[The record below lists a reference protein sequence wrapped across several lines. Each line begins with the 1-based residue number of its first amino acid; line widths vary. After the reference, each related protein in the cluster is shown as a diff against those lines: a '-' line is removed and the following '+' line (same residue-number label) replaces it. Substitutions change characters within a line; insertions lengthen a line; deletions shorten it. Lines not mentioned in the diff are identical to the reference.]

1 MPLSSDL
8 MEIVCNTLRNVP
20 DDPHGA
26 ARRRAFDA
34 MLPLLGLS
42 SDEVD
47 AEFSGVQSAL
57 RYVRNTERD
66 LAWLSRFRLP
76 RRSLPCRVQ
85 ASLTSRAR
93 LC

>member
-1 MPLSSDL
+1 

>member
-1 MPLSSDL
+1 

-20 DDPHGA
+20 DDPHGS